1 MTEAVA
7 EAARRLNE
15 TILDDPLIKEYQ
27 QYENWIKGSDLEEL
41 ELSIKQMQ
49 QELLEKKALD
59 EDYDE
64 LLSQYQQ
71 AQEEFSSHPL
81 VVNYLYLKEEV
92 NNRLVEI
99 ETMINTE
106 LRKNLD

>member
-71 AQEEFSSHPL
+71 AKEEFSSHPL